1 MPSGNFTAENTLKK
15 VTISDI
21 NYTLSPSTGTPNLY
35 FKNINNFA
43 TSNYEESNKIENSID
58 FETSSEDEID
68 YSTPT
73 LYNNCANPITLSYV
87 NSNIKENYTLTDTI
101 SNLSYD
107 GSLLKACSVTL
118 NSISCKLSLVITIIN
133 NLDET
138 YSCPLTLTI
147 PLSTESSTIYDGSLT
162 LNEVTNFNFIKT

>member
-21 NYTLSPSTGTPNLY
+21 NYTLSPSIGTPNLY
-35 FKNINNFA
+35 FKNLNNFA
-43 TSNYEESNKIENSID
+43 TSNYEESNKIENSIE

-107 GSLLKACSVTL
+107 GSLLKACNVTL
-118 NSISCKLSLVITIIN
+118 NSISCKLSFVITITN
-133 NLDET
+133 NLDKT
-138 YSCPLTLTI
+138 YTCPVTLTM

-162 LNEVTNFNFIKT
+162 LNDVTNYNFIKN